1 MALAE
6 RSARSVWEGDLPK
19 GSGRVSF
26 DTGAIGEQRIS
37 WPARTEAANGMT
49 SPEELIAAAQAGC
62 FSMALAHAL
71 HQKGHKSE
79 SITVHAT
86 TYLDKVEGGVK
97 ISRIHMVIRGRVP
110 GMDNAEFARLAQ
122 EQTCPVKNAL
132 AGNVEFSVD
141 AALEQG

>member
-6 RSARSVWEGDLPK
+6 RSARTVWEGDLAK

-26 DTGAIGEQRIS
+26 GTGAIGEQRIS

-62 FSMALAHAL
+62 FAMAFSHGL

-79 SITVHAT
+79 RITVSAT
-86 TYLDKVEGGVK
+86 AYLDRIEGGVK
-97 ISRIHMVIRGRVP
+97 ISRIHMDITGKVP
-110 GMDNAEFARLAQ
+110 GIDNAEFARLAN

-132 AGNVEFSVD
+132 TGVEFTVD
-141 AALEQG
+141 ARLE

>member
-6 RSARSVWEGDLPK
+6 RSARSVWEGDLLK

-62 FSMALAHAL
+62 FSMALSHAL
-71 HQKGHKSE
+71 HQQGHKSE
-79 SITVHAT
+79 RITVHAT
-86 TYLDKVEGGVK
+86 AYLDKAEAGVK
-97 ISRIHMVIRGRVP
+97 ISRIHMDVRGRVP
-110 GMDNAEFARLAQ
+110 GMSNDDFVKLAK
-122 EQTCPVKNAL
+122 ESTCPVKNAL
-132 AGNVEFSVD
+132 AAVEFSVD
-141 AALEQG
+141 AGLE